1 MCSIPNP
8 WDGRK
13 DQLTLIVYMLED
25 QNENNLIQEC
35 DVLTYKSCID
45 IFTFGLEYALP
56 FSYLIIQ
63 MSPTM
68 DV

>member
-13 DQLTLIVYMLED
+13 DQLTLIVSED
-25 QNENNLIQEC
+25 QNENNLSQEC
-35 DVLTYKSCID
+35 DVLIYKSCID
-45 IFTFGLEYALP
+45 TFMFGLEYALP
-56 FSYLIIQ
+56 FSYVIIQ